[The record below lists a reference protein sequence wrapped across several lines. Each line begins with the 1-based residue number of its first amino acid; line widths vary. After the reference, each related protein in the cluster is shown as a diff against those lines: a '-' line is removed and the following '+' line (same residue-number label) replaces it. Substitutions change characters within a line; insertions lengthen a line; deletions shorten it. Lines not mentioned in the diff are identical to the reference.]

1 MKKKLKRSQFPDF
14 VGGLS
19 KLTCIMKLTFILILL
34 NVCVA
39 FSSTYSQQTKFTL
52 SGQNVSIRDVLSNIE
67 SKSEFRFFFNSELI
81 NLNQRVNYNIEEG
94 TISQLLDQVLLQ
106 NGIQYE
112 VKDRT
117 IILSPKSSNEPGIAA
132 QQQRSVSGKV
142 TDSSGAPMPGVTVA
156 IKGTSQGTITDTNG
170 GYSFSKVPADATLIF
185 SFVGMKTQEV
195 KIAGKTSLNIIL
207 EEETIGIE
215 EVISI
220 GYGSMKKS
228 DLTGSIARVN
238 MEEKALQANTNVL
251 AALSGITAGVNID
264 QSGEKG
270 GLAGEAPVITIRGQT
285 SLSASQDPLIVL
297 DGVIY
302 SGNITNINVNDVES
316 IDVLKDASAAA
327 VYGARSANG
336 VILITTKKGTTEK
349 PTVSFDMYYGYQD
362 MTNNKMKVMD
372 AEQYAIKYVDYYY
385 QQGLYKW
392 YATHPTD
399 DAGRPAYPD
408 INNKEVI
415 AGSLRYQE
423 ERDNYLAGK
432 SVDWVK
438 QVLRT
443 APIQNYN
450 LSFSGKSQHVNYFI
464 SGSYT
469 GEDGILKNDQ
479 FSRITVRSNLESKIT
494 DWLTLT
500 FNSSYSYLDYSGRPA
515 SLSDARVASPLANN
529 IPFGQPGYQMYLLGE
544 AYQQYPLANIPADD
558 MDHRNNLFF
567 LGSAKITVPWIKG
580 LSYQLNYSNDYTFNK
595 SATFYPTN
603 TPDGAKNGGK
613 ATTAF
618 SDTRH
623 WLLDNIV
630 TYLRTFGDHQINVT
644 LLYTA
649 DEYHNTNANLSA
661 EGFSDQTLGYNAMGL
676 GTLNRTATTGA
687 SKSANLA
694 YMGRLNYSYKNR
706 YLLTGTVRRDG
717 YSGFGADKK
726 FGVFPSA
733 SLGWVL
739 PEEPFLNGRNFP
751 YLKLRLSYGVN
762 GNQGLGAYN
771 SLAQIATIPYV
782 YGSTTVIG
790 YYPSTLENADLGW
803 EKTAST
809 NIGLDYAF
817 LDHRISGSIE
827 AYKAKTTGVL
837 VERTLSSPTGYSKV
851 WTNLGGL
858 DNKGIE
864 LQLTTINF
872 KGINGAFH
880 WETNFSFS
888 ENRNKITKLYDN
900 LDQDIGNSW
909 FVGEPI
915 KSVYDLE
922 MTGKTWQESD
932 LFSGNIL
939 ANWYPGQI
947 QYVDQGEGDGVINA
961 DDRKIIGYKEP
972 RFRFSINNTLSW
984 KNFTLNFYVNSV
996 QGGNHYYI
1004 LNAASYLNVGG
1015 TDHTLREN
1023 ITAVRPY
1030 WTPLNQVNGVTG
1042 VYSAAPA
1049 SGGIYQD
1056 RSFVR
1061 LQNVTLSYK
1070 LPPRILHMLEIKS
1083 AQVFVS
1089 GKNLY
1094 TWTKWPGW
1102 DPETAEG
1109 SASNYP
1115 SMRNVTVGVKLS
1127 L

>member
-1 MKKKLKRSQFPDF
+1 MKKKLKRNQFPDF

-19 KLTCIMKLTFILILL
+19 KVTCIMKLTLFLILL

-52 SGQNVSIRDVLSNIE
+52 SGENVSIRDVLTNVE
-67 SKSEFRFFFNSELI
+67 SRSEFRFFFNSALI
-81 NLNQRVNYNIEEG
+81 NLDQRVNYHIEEG
-94 TISQLLDQVLLQ
+94 TIFELLDQVLPK

-117 IILSPKSSNEPGIAA
+117 IILSPRSGD
-132 QQQRSVSGKV
+132 QQTIVTQQPRTISGRV
-142 TDSSGAPMPGVTVA
+142 TDSSGSPLPGVTVV
-156 IKGTSQGTITDTNG
+156 IKGTTRGTITDVDG
-170 GYSFSKVPADATLIF
+170 KYSLSDVPGDAVLMF
-185 SFVGMKTQEV
+185 SFVGMKTQE
-195 KIAGKTSLNIIL
+195 IAVSGKTNINVIMS
-207 EEETIGIE
+207 EDAIGIE
-215 EVISI
+215 EVVAV
-220 GYGSMKKS
+220 GYGTMKKS
-228 DLTGSIARVN
+228 DLTGSVARVN
-238 MEEKALQANTNVL
+238 MENSVLQANTNVL
-251 AALSGITAGVNID
+251 QALSGTTAGVNVD
-264 QSGEKG
+264 QAGKKG

-285 SLSASQDPLIVL
+285 SLSASQEPLVVL
-297 DGVIY
+297 DGIIY
-302 SGNITNINVNDVES
+302 SGDINNININDVES
-316 IDVLKDASAAA
+316 VDVLKDASAAA

-336 VILITTKKGTTEK
+336 VILITTKRGTTEK
-349 PTVSFDMYYGYQD
+349 PTISFNMYYGYQG
-362 MTNNKMKVMD
+362 MTNNKMEVMD
-372 AEQYAIKYVDYYY
+372 AEQYAMKYVDYYY
-385 QQGLYKW
+385 QQGLYNW
-392 YATHPTD
+392 YATHPTS
-399 DAGRPAYPD
+399 DAGRPVYPD
-408 INNKEVI
+408 ITNKEVV

-450 LSFSGKSQHVNYFI
+450 LSFSGKSKFVNYFI

-479 FSRITVRSNLESKIT
+479 FSRITVRSNIESKIT

-500 FNSSYSYLDYSGRPA
+500 FNSSYSFLDYSGLQA
-515 SLSDARVASPLANN
+515 SLKYARVASPLATN
-529 IPFGQPGYQMYLLGE
+529 IPYGQPGYQMYLLGE
-544 AYQQYPLANIPADD
+544 AYQQYPLAEIPVED
-558 MDHRNNLFF
+558 MDHRNNLFL

-580 LSYQLNYSNDYTFNK
+580 LSYQFNYSNDYKFNK
-595 SATFYPTN
+595 SATFYSTN
-603 TPDGAKNGGK
+603 TPDGSKNGGK
-613 ATTAF
+613 GVVK
-618 SDTRH
+618 SSETRH
-623 WLLDNIV
+623 WLVDNIV
-630 TYLRTFGDHQINVT
+630 TYIRTFGDHHVNAT

-649 DEYHNTNANLSA
+649 DRYNNFNTELSA

-687 SKSANLA
+687 SKSTNLA
-694 YMGRLNYSYKNR
+694 YMGRLNYSYKSR
-706 YLLTGTVRRDG
+706 YLFTGTVRRDG
-717 YSGFGADKK
+717 FSGFGADNK

-733 SLGWVL
+733 SIGWVL
-739 PEEPFLNGRNFP
+739 SEEPFLKSSNFP
-751 YLKLRLSYGVN
+751 HLKLRLSYGVN

-771 SLAQIATIPYV
+771 SLPQIGTIPYV
-782 YGSTTVIG
+782 YGSETVIG
-790 YYPSTLENADLGW
+790 FYPSTLENARLGW

-817 LDHRISGSIE
+817 LDHRISGSVDV
-827 AYKAKTTGVL
+827 YKAKTTGVL
-837 VERTLSSPTGYSKV
+837 VERTLSSPTGYAKV
-851 WTNLGGL
+851 WTNLGSL
-858 DNKGIE
+858 DNKGLE
-864 LQLTTINF
+864 LQLTTVNF
-872 KGINGAFH
+872 KGTNGGFH

-888 ENRNKITKLYDN
+888 ENRNKITKLYDK

-909 FVGEPI
+909 FVGESI
-915 KSVYDLE
+915 KSIYDLE
-922 MTGKTWQESD
+922 MTGKTWQEED
-932 LFSGNIL
+932 LFSGNIYN
-939 ANWYPGQI
+939 NWYPGQI

-961 DDRKIIGYKEP
+961 DDRKIIGHKEP
-972 RFRFSINNTLSW
+972 RFRFSVNNTLSW

-996 QGGNHYYI
+996 QGGNNYYI
-1004 LNAASYLNVGG
+1004 LNAAGYLNVGG

-1030 WTPLNQVNGVTG
+1030 WTPFNQVNGVTG

-1049 SGGIYQD
+1049 AGGIYKD

-1061 LQNVTLSYK
+1061 LQDITLLYK
-1070 LPPRILHMLEIKS
+1070 LPPRILNVLEMKS

-1109 SASNYP
+1109 DASNYP
-1115 SMRNVTVGVKLS
+1115 SMRNVTVGIKLS